1 MMDKK
6 RYDEDKAQL
15 LGDIVSNAFG
25 ADVFENIR
33 LRQNVNARMIFS
45 KILSDE
51 GLSSSEIG
59 RMLNKTHATIL
70 HYNKK
75 LHFFLKYDQ
84 ALNQKYIRCLH
95 QYNNKSINT
104 LSKGKLLDDIYN
116 LKNELSELQELY
128 DLSKKSS
135 KEESRNEDR
144 LLGIYKIIKDRTKIG
159 DEDEMEIRINRLY
172 NTIA

>member
-1 MMDKK
+1 MKGNG
-6 RYDEDKAQL
+6 YNEEKAQL
-15 LGDIVSNAFG
+15 LGDIVSNVFG
-25 ADVFENIR
+25 ADVFENTR
-33 LRQNVNARMIFS
+33 LRPNVNARMIFS
-45 KILSDE
+45 KILTDE

-59 RMLNKTHATIL
+59 RMLSKTHATIL

-104 LSKGKLLDDIYN
+104 LSKGRLLNDIYD
-116 LKNELSELQELY
+116 LKNELSKMKELY
-128 DLSKKSS
+128 DLSKKAS

-144 LLGIYKIIKDRTKIG
+144 LLGIYKIIKDRTKMG